1 MAEEKCTLCDMR
13 VRVQDNNLLISKCC
27 LQIIKRYLHRWETWR
42 CTWNWITR
50 RRREKRWPGK
60 VLVSLVSSPPPPQPL
75 GPPPQPPL
83 LSHLQLP
90 HDCQIW
96 TGKEHQTFFERIWPF
111 SQDSCDNP
119 SPNFKP
125 FHRSESNV
133 QSRLAKKTLAKEFLI
148 NAQACR
154 CPVPAHQGEHQPFD
168 RTEQKRE
175 RWENLPRVRWF
186 WDSWEY
192 TYLSDFFRGTTI
204 SSQSPL
210 EVNGAPNRVIAK
222 NNYCL

>member
-27 LQIIKRYLHRWETWR
+27 LQIIRYIRRWETWR

-75 GPPPQPPL
+75 GPPPQPPP

-96 TGKEHQTFFERIWPF
+96 TGKEHQTFFERISDLFPRIAVITPPQTSNPF
-111 SQDSCDNP
+111 TDLKPTFNQGLQKNIGKRTSSQC
-119 SPNFKP
+119 PN
-125 FHRSESNV
+125 
-133 QSRLAKKTLAKEFLI
+133 SRW
-148 NAQACR
+148 
-154 CPVPAHQGEHQPFD
+154 PVPAHQGEHQPFD
-168 RTEQKRE
+168 RTEQERE
-175 RWENLPRVRWF
+175 RWENLPRRLQVRWF
-186 WDSWEY
+186 WQWFSDS
-192 TYLSDFFRGTTI
+192 
-204 SSQSPL
+204 
-210 EVNGAPNRVIAK
+210 
-222 NNYCL
+222 

>member
-1 MAEEKCTLCDMR
+1 M
-13 VRVQDNNLLISKCC
+13 SKCC
-27 LQIIKRYLHRWETWR
+27 LQIIKRYIHRWETWR

-50 RRREKRWPGK
+50 RRREKRWLGN
-60 VLVSLVSSPPPPQPL
+60 VLVSLVSSLPPPQPR

-125 FHRSESNV
+125 FHRSETKV
-133 QSRLAKKTLAKEFLI
+133 QSRFAKKNIGKRISYQCPNVQVAGPSSPRRTSTFWPNWVEKRKMGKFARRIASKMILAMIL
-148 NAQACR
+148 R
-154 CPVPAHQGEHQPFD
+154 
-168 RTEQKRE
+168 
-175 RWENLPRVRWF
+175 
-186 WDSWEY
+186 
-192 TYLSDFFRGTTI
+192 
-204 SSQSPL
+204 
-210 EVNGAPNRVIAK
+210 
-222 NNYCL
+222 